1 MVRVLQFAIAIIT
14 PVLLVAMIGGCGVA
28 QTAEPADCAAG
39 PDCADAEPTGTVD
52 GPDSPDPAA
61 FDLAQVNPIRPLFAE
76 DEEEEE
82 DAPADAHTD
91 VVENPGDPQSL
102 PQQFDPPPFEPL
114 DSASTDSEPAPLV
127 TPGADPFAFSATQ
140 ADDLDVLEFDQED
153 FPILL
158 SLFLDGLTLGL
169 LDPAL
174 PTLTGSNRAPLG
186 FTFLELVCLDA
197 DIPDSFCRR
206 RYGR

>member
-1 MVRVLQFAIAIIT
+1 MVRVLQFTIAIIT
-14 PVLLVAMIGGCGVA
+14 PVFLVAMIDGCGVA
-28 QTAEPADCAAG
+28 QTAEPADCAG
-39 PDCADAEPTGTVD
+39 DPDCADAEPTSTVD
-52 GPDSPDPAA
+52 EPDSPDPAA

-76 DEEEEE
+76 DEEEEA
-82 DAPADAHTD
+82 DAPADTHTN
-91 VVENPGDPQSL
+91 VVENPDETENL
-102 PQQFDPPPFEPL
+102 PEEFDPPELEPL
-114 DSASTDSEPAPLV
+114 DSASTDSEPALLV
-127 TPGADPFAFSATQ
+127 TPGADAFEFPANLSDDVDLFA
-140 ADDLDVLEFDQED
+140 FDQED

-206 RYGR
+206 RFGR